1 MLIFVSE
8 QEVLLYEA
16 VQLVTE
22 LDAISRRT
30 AQYAKKLQLCQQILK
45 RLIDKCV
52 KNPAQK
58 VCSRLSDVIKTVR
71 RIKSCINRLAAID
84 KLESDLLAKRKAGR
98 EAANLQSINVRLEQL
113 QKEKLHLRS
122 VVSMLFA
129 QIKFRGA

>member
-1 MLIFVSE
+1 MLIFISE

-22 LDAISRRT
+22 LDVISRRT
-30 AQYAKKLQLCQQILK
+30 AQYAKKLELCQQVLK
-45 RLIDKCV
+45 RLINRCV

-58 VCSRLSDVIKTVR
+58 VCQRLSDVTKTVR
-71 RIKSCINRLAAID
+71 TIKSCINRLAVID
-84 KLESDLLAKRKAGR
+84 KLEYDLLAKRKDGR
-98 EAANLQSINVRLEQL
+98 DVANLRSINVRLEQL

-122 VVSMLFA
+122 VISMLFA